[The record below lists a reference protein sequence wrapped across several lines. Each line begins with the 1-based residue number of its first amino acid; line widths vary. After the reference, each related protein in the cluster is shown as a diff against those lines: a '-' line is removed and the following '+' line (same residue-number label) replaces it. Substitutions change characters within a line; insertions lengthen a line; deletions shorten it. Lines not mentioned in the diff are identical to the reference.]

1 MNNRPAEAAVLRH
14 QSDPIITNLPI
25 YGRIYIM
32 GFWLSLLN
40 QEVKYGLIKP
50 LKPQLNM

>member
-1 MNNRPAEAAVLRH
+1 MNRRLVDAAVLRR
-14 QSDPIITNLPI
+14 QSHPIITNLPI

-32 GFWLSLLN
+32 GFWLSLHK